1 MGYVDE
7 ITQGLADRGLVSSVY
22 NLSDDIFQTT
32 ATVTWYPQRRNDQF
46 YNGEIS
52 YVNINHYNYTGQD
65 GVWVLCLKIFIDE
78 EKYYLINYLSP
89 HLRDIDEVLDNI
101 SIVINRL
108 WESSYPSVLDLI
120 KFKEYVYMDTEK
132 DKYNYNLIIGP
143 DYHNT
148 ELDKCLGTKLITE
161 EGKMY
166 SLHEKP
172 IYIFSD
178 GKVRVGISLLIGV
191 ELGTLHG
198 FGRFIVR
205 NHSGEVLYNFCTVGL
220 YYDLIRKDRLGFI
233 KELILTSI
241 IGISRYYNVSE
252 EIIEKVSKDGIN

>member
-1 MGYVDE
+1 MGYIDE
-7 ITQGLADRGLVSSVY
+7 ITQGLANRGLISCVY
-22 NLSDDIFQTT
+22 DLNDNIFQTT
-32 ATVTWYPQRRNDQF
+32 AIVTWYPKEDQS

-52 YVNINHYNYTGQD
+52 YINFSHFNYTGE
-65 GVWVLCLKIFIDE
+65 GRVWVLCLKIFMDD

-108 WESSYPSVLDLI
+108 WESNHPSVLDLI
-120 KFKEYVYMDTEK
+120 KFKEYVYVATEK
-132 DKYNYNLIIGP
+132 DKYNYNLITGP
-143 DYHNT
+143 NYHNT

-166 SLHEKP
+166 DLHEKP

-178 GKVRVGISLLIGV
+178 GKVRVEIILLMRV
-191 ELGTLHG
+191 ELDSSDG
-198 FGRFIVR
+198 FGRFAVR
-205 NHSGEVLYNFCTVGL
+205 NHNGEVLYDFCTVDL
-220 YYDLIRKDRLGFI
+220 YYDIIRKDRLGFI

-252 EIIEKVSKDGIN
+252 EVIEKVYVDGIN